1 MTSYLLVL
9 RGHVILPLGLNDALA
24 QVLNPRPLLSRPAQ
38 VNQTVNLELGL
49 AGPGQTSQQFLDDVE
64 LSSQIL
70 VVLLASLVQRE
81 LELLFDQILRR
92 VLNKS
97 QYVRGEGRGG
107 MVYRGNKSHLCHL
120 PELRADLNLL
130 HLAGDDHPC
139 NVRDSKLG

>member
-1 MTSYLLVL
+1 MTSYSYLLVL

-24 QVLNPRPLLSRPAQ
+24 QVLNPRPLLSRPAE

-70 VVLLASLVQRE
+70 VVLLATLVQRE

-97 QYVRGEGRGG
+97 QYVR
-107 MVYRGNKSHLCHL
+107 
-120 PELRADLNLL
+120 
-130 HLAGDDHPC
+130 
-139 NVRDSKLG
+139 

>member
-1 MTSYLLVL
+1 MTSYSYLLVL

-81 LELLFDQILRR
+81 LELLFDQILCR

-97 QYVRGEGRGG
+97 QYVR
-107 MVYRGNKSHLCHL
+107 
-120 PELRADLNLL
+120 
-130 HLAGDDHPC
+130 
-139 NVRDSKLG
+139 

>member
-49 AGPGQTSQQFLDDVE
+49 AGPGETSQQFLDDVE

-97 QYVRGEGRGG
+97 QYVRGRGG
-107 MVYRGNKSHLCHL
+107 MVYRGNKSHLSHL

>member
-1 MTSYLLVL
+1 MTSYSYLLVL

-24 QVLNPRPLLSRPAQ
+24 QVLNPRPLLSRPAE

-97 QYVRGEGRGG
+97 QYVR
-107 MVYRGNKSHLCHL
+107 
-120 PELRADLNLL
+120 
-130 HLAGDDHPC
+130 
-139 NVRDSKLG
+139 

>member
-70 VVLLASLVQRE
+70 VVLLATLVQRE

-97 QYVRGEGRGG
+97 QYVR
-107 MVYRGNKSHLCHL
+107 
-120 PELRADLNLL
+120 
-130 HLAGDDHPC
+130 
-139 NVRDSKLG
+139 

>member
-1 MTSYLLVL
+1 MSDVTSYSYLLVL

-49 AGPGQTSQQFLDDVE
+49 AGPGETSQQFLDDVE

-81 LELLFDQILRR
+81 LELLFDQILCR

-97 QYVRGEGRGG
+97 QYVR
-107 MVYRGNKSHLCHL
+107 
-120 PELRADLNLL
+120 
-130 HLAGDDHPC
+130 
-139 NVRDSKLG
+139 